1 MADMAIIDYWNTL
14 GEEQRAVFREEVMK
28 ETGISYPTFYRKIR
42 LNSFNLSETK
52 VIKSIINEYVGAN

>member
-28 ETGISYPTFYRKIR
+28 ETGISYPTFYRKIKN
-42 LNSFNLSETK
+42 NSFNLSETK
-52 VIKSIINEYVGAN
+52 VIKSLINEYVGAN